1 MGTATAVAAL
11 WLHGRRLPL
20 PKMSMLALHHVG
32 AMVVLQVSLG
42 IATLVYF
49 VPISLAS
56 AHQAGSLT
64 LLTFATWL
72 AHTLRRA
79 PRL

>member
-1 MGTATAVAAL
+1 MVTGL

-20 PKMSMLALHHVG
+20 PKMSRLALHHVG
-32 AMVVLQVSLG
+32 GMVVVQVSLG
-42 IATLVYF
+42 IATLLYF

-72 AHTLRRA
+72 VHTLRRV
-79 PRL
+79 PKP